1 MKYIKNIFVGA
12 AIFFLFVG
20 LANINSN
27 KKNIN
32 EEIKLKALGVK
43 IMVTDLEKAKD
54 FYVKKLGFKINEEAN
69 SKNTIEL
76 KDKGSKLWL
85 VKTKNVNA
93 VESRNEAQS
102 ILVIHVNDLEE
113 TMKRWKE
120 KGIEFTTGMGKVGV
134 GVSAKIQDPFG
145 NSLSVLQQTIVETP
159 HFEEPQI
166 YNFGYYFA
174 DIPSARK
181 LFSETLQFKI
191 RTEKYFPP
199 ALPLSN
205 WDESFGFMLHE
216 RKELK
221 KSDADYYNDT
231 QTIIVFGCVDIEK
244 TFKFFKEAGINVLFN
259 EPQDSQTG
267 KYFAFDAGEGVVSE
281 VIEIDL

>member
-1 MKYIKNIFVGA
+1 MKFLKLLFA
-12 AIFFLFVG
+12 AIIVFLFVKNNFAG
-20 LANINSN
+20 DTKITDTEKIN
-27 KKNIN
+27 
-32 EEIKLKALGVK
+32 LKALGVK
-43 IMVTDLEKAKD
+43 MMVTNLETAKE
-54 FYVKKLGFKINEEAN
+54 FYSSKLGFKIKNETAN
-69 SKNTIEL
+69 SIEL
-76 KDKGSKLWL
+76 EDKTAKFWL
-85 VKTKNVNA
+85 IKTQRDNE
-93 VESRNEAQS
+93 VEAGKEAQT
-102 ILVIHVNDLEE
+102 ILTIQVNNLEE
-113 TMKRWKE
+113 TMKLWKE
-120 KGIEFTTGMGKVGV
+120 KGVEFTTEIGKVGV
-134 GVSAKIQDPFG
+134 GVSAKIKDPFG
-145 NSLSVLQQTIVETP
+145 NSVSVLQQTIVETP
-159 HFEEPQI
+159 QFEEPQI
-166 YNFGYYFA
+166 YNFGYYLS

-181 LFSETLQFKI
+181 LFVDKLMFNV

-199 ALPLSN
+199 ALPLAN

-221 KSDADYYNDT
+221 NSDADYYNDT